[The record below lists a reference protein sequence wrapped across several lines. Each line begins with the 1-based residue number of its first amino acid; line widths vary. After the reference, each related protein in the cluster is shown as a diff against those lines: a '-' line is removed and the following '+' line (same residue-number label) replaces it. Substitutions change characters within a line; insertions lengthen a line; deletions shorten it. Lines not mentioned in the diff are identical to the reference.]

1 MIGQTISHYRIVEM
15 LGGGG
20 MGVVYKAEDTS
31 LGRFVAL
38 KFLPEDLAR
47 DPAALERF
55 RREARAASA
64 LNHPNIC
71 TIHEIGSQDGQTYI
85 VMEYLEGMTLKH
97 RIGSKPMDSETML
110 PFAIEIADA
119 LDAAHAKGIV
129 HRDIKPA
136 NIFITERGHA
146 KVLDFGLAKVT
157 AKDSSSSQIASENT
171 LTGTFEPQHL
181 TSPGSTLG
189 TVAYMSPEQVR
200 AKELD
205 SRTDLFSFGAVLYE
219 MATGLAPF
227 RGESSGVIFKA
238 ILDST
243 PTATVRLNPDVPQEL
258 ERITN
263 KALEKDRNLRYQHAS
278 EMRADLQ
285 RLKRDTESGR
295 SGISSSE
302 MSGISQASSTHAV
315 PAANLT
321 SSSDSKIAAGLL
333 RRRWPLVAAIFV
345 IGMVATAFLFFGHK
359 AAKTVA
365 ATQYSFRQLTFN
377 GKVENASISTDGKF
391 LAYVLRKPEGPT
403 LHTLS
408 IATGSDVEIVPAGA
422 GCCQSPSFTPS
433 GDYVYFLA
441 EDSIKSVP
449 ILGGPVRTIISDAGS
464 GVGFSPDGKH
474 MAFVRAAVKSVVT
487 ELIIVGVDGYGER
500 TAFTTPLGTFLAS
513 VAVGRDLFDIPQYS
527 PDGTRIAFIC
537 DIVGTSFDSQIDVL
551 QLSDE
556 KAKPE
561 VIPLPSNPAGFTWNA
576 QGNGFLISMG
586 EDTNTPSQIWTVTY
600 PGGEKTKLTSDFVGY
615 QGVSIAANGAV
626 VTLHAVPQDS
636 VYVAEKG
643 TTNFRTIST
652 NVSTGDGAG
661 GLAWTGDNRLVVT
674 RDLGGQGL
682 LWVENADGT
691 EAHSIYQR
699 SGRTFFFP
707 NVSPRK
713 QVVFSLNFPHSQL
726 LRVNLDGSQL
736 VEVTDSNTVTSFP
749 VIALNGDWV
758 YYLAFTKKNE
768 QVLTRA
774 SIDGGPSHPA
784 WDGFIFADGLAIS
797 PDGNRLFAVMRGEN
811 GEHVPAILDLSK
823 SPIEVTRMQPIFASL
838 DEYREAG
845 FAWSADGRSIT
856 YRRRQGAA
864 DNLWSVPVARG
875 KGMQLTHFPD
885 MNINSFAWSHDGRLA
900 VSRGLPN
907 TDAVIGTPI
916 PVAAEGASR

>member
-1 MIGQTISHYRIVEM
+1 MIGQTISHYRIVEK

-38 KFLPEDLAR
+38 KFLPEDLAG
-47 DPAALERF
+47 DPASLERF

-71 TIHEIGSQDGQTYI
+71 TIHEIGSQAGQTYI

-97 RIGSKPMDSETML
+97 RIGAKPMDCETML

-157 AKDSSSSQIASENT
+157 AKDGSSSQIASENT
-171 LTGTFEPQHL
+171 LTGAIEPQHL

-302 MSGISQASSTHAV
+302 MNGISESSSAHAV
-315 PAANLT
+315 PVGDVT
-321 SSSDSKIAAGLL
+321 SSDSKIAAGLL
-333 RRRWPLVAAIFV
+333 RRRWPLVGSAILA
-345 IGMVATAFLFFGHK
+345 IGIVVAAFLFFGHK
-359 AAKTVA
+359 SAKTTA
-365 ATQYSFRQLTFN
+365 ATQFSFRQLTFN
-377 GKVENASISTDGKF
+377 GQVENASISADGKF
-391 LAYVLRKPEGPT
+391 LAYVLRKPEGLT

-449 ILGGPVRTIISDAGS
+449 ILGGPVRIIIGDAGS

-474 MAFVRAAVKSVVT
+474 MAFVRAPAKSTLT
-487 ELIIVGVDGYGER
+487 ELIVAGVDGSGPR
-500 TAFTTPLGTFLAS
+500 TAFTTPLGSFLAS
-513 VAVGRDLFDIPQYS
+513 VAVGRDPFDTPQYS
-527 PDGTRIAFIC
+527 PDGARIAFMC
-537 DIVGTSFDSQIDVL
+537 DLVGTSFDSQIEVL
-551 QLSDE
+551 PLSDE
-556 KAKPE
+556 KSKPQ
-561 VIPLPSNPAGFTWNA
+561 VIPLPSNPAGFAWNA
-576 QGNGFLISMG
+576 QGNGFIVSMG
-586 EDTNTPSQIWTVTY
+586 EDTNSPPQIWTVSY
-600 PGGEKTKLTSDFVGY
+600 PGGEKTKLTNDFVGY
-615 QGVSIAANGAV
+615 QALSIASNGAV

-636 VYVAEKG
+636 VFVAESG
-643 TTNFRTIST
+643 TKNFKTIST
-652 NVSTGDGAG
+652 NASTRDGSG
-661 GLAWTGDNRLVVT
+661 GIAWTGDNRLVVT
-674 RDLGGQGL
+674 RDLGGQGQ
-682 LWVENADGT
+682 LWAENADGT
-691 EAHSIYQR
+691 DAHSIYQR

-713 QVVFSLNFPHSQL
+713 QIVFSLNFPHSQL

-736 VEVTDSNTVTSFP
+736 VEVTDANIVTSFP

-774 SIDGGPSHPA
+774 SIDGGQSSPA

-797 PDGNRLFAVMRGEN
+797 PDGNDLFAVIRGES

-823 SPIEVTRMQPIFASL
+823 TPIAVTRMQPIFASL
-838 DEYREAG
+838 DGYREAG
-845 FAWSADGRSIT
+845 FAWSSDGHSIT
-856 YRRRQGAA
+856 YKRRQGAA
-864 DNLWSVPVARG
+864 DNLWSVPVAGG
-875 KGMQLTHFPD
+875 KAVQLTQFPD

-907 TDAVIGTPI
+907 TDAVIGTPVSA
-916 PVAAEGASR
+916 PAEAASR